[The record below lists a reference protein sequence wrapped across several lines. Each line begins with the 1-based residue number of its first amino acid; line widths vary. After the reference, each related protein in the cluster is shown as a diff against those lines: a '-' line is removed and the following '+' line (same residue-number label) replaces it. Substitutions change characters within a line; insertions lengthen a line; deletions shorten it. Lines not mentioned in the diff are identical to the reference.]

1 MEVAKQV
8 IGPSM
13 NDGNVLDNAEY
24 LERVCAVE
32 NTHNDATSPSGCLT
46 PSSPER
52 VKEATKALQE
62 ERRAELREI
71 GRRKFQE
78 FRARRQSRGPLPPTP
93 TSEGKPTLAQLVF
106 KDQSQDAHDEAQLD
120 GSKDPMIDMLLQQVS
135 ELMQEKRVLSRANE
149 QLQRENQQLQELV
162 GYLSYDSS
170 DRDQA

>member
-1 MEVAKQV
+1 
-8 IGPSM
+8 M
-13 NDGNVLDNAEY
+13 NNGNNRNIINT
-24 LERVCAVE
+24 LEGNSAADEARI
-32 NTHNDATSPSGCLT
+32 DAPNPSGCLT

-78 FRARRQSRGPLPPTP
+78 FRARRTSRGALPPTP

-106 KDQSQDAHDEAQLD
+106 KDQPPAYDDAQLD

-135 ELMQEKRVLSRANE
+135 ELMQEKRELSQANE

-162 GYLSYDSS
+162 GYLSYENSEI
-170 DRDQA
+170 DQA